1 MDTTLRDGEQTS
13 GISFSPTEKLTISK
27 LLISELSV
35 DRIEIASARV
45 SVGEFHSVNKVCQWA
60 RENEYLKKV
69 EVLTFL
75 DEGLSLD
82 WINKAGCK
90 AQNLLTKGSFN
101 HLKNQLGQKP
111 NQHFEKIQKILDK
124 ADKNKIS
131 TNVYLEDWSNGM
143 KKSKEYV
150 FSLLDFL
157 SKTSVKRVMLP
168 DTLGILTPKQTGNFI
183 DEITS
188 KYPKIH
194 FDFHGHNDYDLGVSN
209 TQLNDPKRGFSFN
222 YDGPLDMRM
231 DNINTK
237 LTAETIINEYD
248 EKELSD
254 IFFYYGEERNS
265 RKIANSIVEFRKKKK
280 IDSTK
285 MLSDII
291 QKINKYKFKH
301 PATRV
306 FQALRIVINEELNE
320 LEEAL
325 KISLEILTKNARIVI
340 VAFPGFG

>member
-1 MDTTLRDGEQTS
+1 MQINQLSHFPVMVKEVV
-13 GISFSPTEKLTISK
+13 SFLKPKPEKIYLDCTFGQGGYSRKI
-27 LLISELSV
+27 LE
-35 DRIEIASARV
+35 SAKC
-45 SVGEFHSVNKVCQWA
+45 KVCA
-60 RENEYLKKV
+60 IDRDLN
-69 EVLTFL
+69 
-75 DEGLSLD
+75 S
-82 WINKAGCK
+82 NKYA
-90 AQNLLTKGSFN
+90 
-101 HLKNQLGQKP
+101 
-111 NQHFEKIQKILDK
+111 KILSQKFNTRFTFRNGKFSDLPFFLNKNNIK
-124 ADKNKIS
+124 AID
-131 TNVYLEDWSNGM
+131 GM
-143 KKSKEYV
+143 V
-150 FSLLDFL
+150 LD
-157 SKTSVKRVMLP
+157 
-168 DTLGILTPKQTGNFI
+168 LGI
-183 DEITS
+183 
-188 KYPKIH
+188 
-194 FDFHGHNDYDLGVSN
+194 SN

-285 MLSDII
+285 ILSDIV

-325 KISLEILTKNARIVI
+325 KISLEILTKNSRIVI
-340 VAFPGFG
+340 VAFHSLEDKIIKNFFKKNGYQNFNGDNKNGFRIITKKPITPSLEEININPRSKSAKLRVAQKI

>member
-1 MDTTLRDGEQTS
+1 MQTD
-13 GISFSPTEKLTISK
+13 
-27 LLISELSV
+27 ELSHFPV
-35 DRIEIASARV
+35 M
-45 SVGEFHSVNKVCQWA
+45 VN
-60 RENEYLKKV
+60 
-69 EVLTFL
+69 EVLSFL
-75 DEGLSLD
+75 
-82 WINKAGCK
+82 
-90 AQNLLTKGSFN
+90 
-101 HLKNQLGQKP
+101 KP
-111 NQHFEKIQKILDK
+111 KKEKIYLDCTFGQGGYSRRILESAECKVYAIDRDLNSNKYAKVISQKFNTRFSFTNTKFSDLHFFLRK
-124 ADKNKIS
+124 KNIKTI
-131 TNVYLEDWSNGM
+131 DGM
-143 KKSKEYV
+143 V
-150 FSLLDFL
+150 L
-157 SKTSVKRVMLP
+157 
-168 DTLGILTPKQTGNFI
+168 
-183 DEITS
+183 
-188 KYPKIH
+188 
-194 FDFHGHNDYDLGVSN
+194 DLGVSN
-209 TQLNDPKRGFSFN
+209 TQLNDPHRGFSFN
-222 YDGPLDMRM
+222 YNGPLDMRM

-325 KISLEILTKNARIVI
+325 QISLEILTKNARIAVVSFHSLEDKI
-340 VAFPGFG
+340 IKNFFKKNASKNFDNDKKNLFRIITKKPITPSTEEIEINPRSKSAKLRVAEKI

>member
-1 MDTTLRDGEQTS
+1 MQTDQLS
-13 GISFSPTEKLTISK
+13 HFPVMVNEVVSFLEPKKDKIYLDCTFGQGGYSRKILE
-27 LLISELSV
+27 
-35 DRIEIASARV
+35 SA
-45 SVGEFHSVNKVCQWA
+45 ECKVCA
-60 RENEYLKKV
+60 IDRDLN
-69 EVLTFL
+69 
-75 DEGLSLD
+75 S
-82 WINKAGCK
+82 
-90 AQNLLTKGSFN
+90 
-101 HLKNQLGQKP
+101 QKYA
-111 NQHFEKIQKILDK
+111 KILSQKFNSRFSFRNTKFSDLHFFLHK
-124 ADKNKIS
+124 KNIKSI
-131 TNVYLEDWSNGM
+131 DGM
-143 KKSKEYV
+143 V
-150 FSLLDFL
+150 LD
-157 SKTSVKRVMLP
+157 
-168 DTLGILTPKQTGNFI
+168 LGI
-183 DEITS
+183 
-188 KYPKIH
+188 
-194 FDFHGHNDYDLGVSN
+194 SN
-209 TQLNDPKRGFSFN
+209 TQLNDPNRGFSFN
-222 YDGPLDMRM
+222 YNGPLDMRM

-325 KISLEILTKNARIVI
+325 KISLEILTKNSRIVI
-340 VAFPGFG
+340 VAFHSLEDKIIKNFFKKNGYKNFNDDKKNVFRIITKKPITPSSEEIKINPRSKSAKLRVAEKI

>member
-1 MDTTLRDGEQTS
+1 MQTDQLS
-13 GISFSPTEKLTISK
+13 HFPVMVNEVVSFLEPKKEKIYLDCTFGQGGYSRKI
-27 LLISELSV
+27 LE
-35 DRIEIASARV
+35 SA
-45 SVGEFHSVNKVCQWA
+45 ECKVCA
-60 RENEYLKKV
+60 IDRDISSHKY
-69 EVLTFL
+69 
-75 DEGLSLD
+75 
-82 WINKAGCK
+82 A
-90 AQNLLTKGSFN
+90 
-101 HLKNQLGQKP
+101 
-111 NQHFEKIQKILDK
+111 KILSQKFNARFTFSNTKFSDLHFFLHKKNIK
-124 ADKNKIS
+124 AID
-131 TNVYLEDWSNGM
+131 GM
-143 KKSKEYV
+143 V
-150 FSLLDFL
+150 L
-157 SKTSVKRVMLP
+157 
-168 DTLGILTPKQTGNFI
+168 
-183 DEITS
+183 
-188 KYPKIH
+188 
-194 FDFHGHNDYDLGVSN
+194 DLGVSN
-209 TQLNDPKRGFSFN
+209 TQLNDPHRGFSFN
-222 YDGPLDMRM
+222 YNGPLDMRM
-231 DNINTK
+231 DKINTK

-340 VAFPGFG
+340 VAFHSLEDKIIKNFFKKNSYKNFNDDKKNVFRIITKKPINPSSEEIKINPRSKSAKLRVAEKI